1 MTICVWDKER
11 LYCDSRVSGT
21 YFYTVQ
27 KFRIINPNC
36 LAFGSGNFTNLS
48 IVYDWLEDPKSNTLD
63 KIIKEDDDDGFSAA
77 VIARV
82 DNEFKVQV
90 MSSRKYLVTIPNQ
103 LMVYGC
109 GYAYAEGALKAGA
122 SSLRAVQI
130 ACELDVSCDV
140 PIIEVGWDKENG
152 FHVVSKWDL
161 KGEIK

>member
-1 MTICVWDKER
+1 MTICLWDKEK
-11 LYCDSRVSGT
+11 LYCDSLVSGA
-21 YFYTVQ
+21 YYYTVQ

-36 LAFGSGNFTNLS
+36 LAFGSGHFTNLS

-63 KIIKEDDDDGFSAA
+63 KIVKENDDDRFSAA
-77 VIARV
+77 VITRV
-82 DNEFKVQV
+82 DDDFKVQV
-90 MSSRKYLVTIPNQ
+90 INSQKHLVSVPNQ

-140 PIIEVGWDKENG
+140 PIIEVGWDKEKG
-152 FHVVSKWDL
+152 FSV
-161 KGEIK
+161 IKEYGKTKFD